1 MPPRLLYVD
10 GQPRI
15 LATLLTAEH
24 IILRAQGGQ
33 AELTGAFAA
42 SAVALLDGRAEAADI
57 QRLRAIES
65 SHPWLHGLH
74 RSHPLPD
81 RGLVAAVS
89 PLGMLFVE
97 LTARCNERCI
107 HCYAES
113 GPERTELLSLQ
124 DIRMALTMAAG
135 LGRPFVQF
143 TGGDPLIHPHLVKAV
158 AHARSLDFSGIEIY
172 TNGLLLNEALIARL
186 VPLAPRLSFSIY
198 ADTPEIH
205 DAITCVP
212 GSWKKTLTAMQR
224 ARAAGLEIRAG
235 IALMDENLDGA
246 ARMQGFL
253 RQELEL
259 ESTHI
264 RFDAVKQTGRGRLSR
279 HLQQIHTNGGH
290 TPTDGAAGKLC
301 IAADGSVYPCIFAR
315 HTPLGNIRTSTL
327 DGIVKALAER
337 GTAAPSLERWAY
349 CQSSL
354 SCLDCQMNVYALGT
368 ERLEEPV

>member
-1 MPPRLLYVD
+1 VD

-15 LATLLTAEH
+15 LATLQTAER
-24 IILRAQGGQ
+24 IILQTQGGR

-42 SAVALLDGRAEAADI
+42 SAVALLDGRAEAADL

-74 RSHPLPD
+74 RSRPLPD

-113 GPERTELLSLQ
+113 DPSRTEFLSLAE
-124 DIRMALTMAAG
+124 IRDVLDAAFD

-143 TGGDPLIHPHLVKAV
+143 TGGDPLIHPHLVEAV
-158 AHARSLDFSGIEIY
+158 AHARSLDPSGIEVY

-198 ADTPEIH
+198 ADEPAVH

-212 GSWKKTLTAMQR
+212 GSWRKTLAAMHR

-235 IALMDENLDGA
+235 ITLMDENLDGA

-253 RQELEL
+253 RQELGL
-259 ESTHI
+259 ESTDI
-264 RFDAVKQTGRGRLSR
+264 RFDAVKQTGRGRQSR

-315 HTPLGNIRTSTL
+315 HTPLGNTRTSTL
-327 DGIVKALAER
+327 HAIVQALAER
-337 GTAAPSLERWAY
+337 GTAAPSVERWAH
-349 CQSSL
+349 CQGSL

-368 ERLEEPV
+368 GCLEEPV